1 MDFSVWLT
9 SFRELH
15 ERARRR
21 LHTSEERALYLEARE
36 QLARSLLAA
45 QGHNLQPGAS
55 ARRNFRVPKGLS
67 VDVSFRSGSVRSRTV
82 DISSGGFS
90 CMLPRAFGGSE
101 EPSGFVLWL
110 PGQEEEPVV
119 GRARIVALAGSEDV
133 PRRASFTFAQLGED
147 DLERLE
153 MLIFDLALGYITA

>member
-15 ERARRR
+15 ERARRK

-45 QGHNLQPGAS
+45 QGQSVQPGS
-55 ARRNFRVPKGLS
+55 MARRNFRVPKGMP
-67 VDVSFRSGSVRSRTV
+67 VDICFRTGSLRSRTL

-90 CMLPRAFGGSE
+90 CTLPGNPLE
-101 EPSGFVLWL
+101 EHLGFVLWL
-110 PGQEEEPVV
+110 PEQEEGPVV
-119 GRARIVALAGSEDV
+119 GRARIVAASTAESGPRRVSFAFEFVSED
-133 PRRASFTFAQLGED
+133 D
-147 DLERLE
+147 YERLE
-153 MLIFDLALGYITA
+153 MMIFDLALGYITA